1 LAKRDK
7 IKKQTHLLNLPLAR
21 YLPTDADEAVSI
33 GLPPVDIVD
42 MREEL
47 KKGNRSVF
55 SRLLQQKLH
64 AVFQAN
70 EQALLFLNR
79 RGTATFV
86 MCRDCGTIAT
96 CPRCDTPLT
105 FHAPKESL
113 VCHYCGHRQVN
124 PQTCPEC
131 GSRRIKHF
139 GSGTEQIH
147 RTLEAEFPQARILRW
162 DHDTAAERGA
172 HQRILKQFMEREA
185 DILVGTQM
193 IAKGLDIPLVTLVG
207 IISADTALGLPDY
220 RVGERT
226 FQLLTQVA
234 GRAGRGLLGGEV
246 VLQSYQPEHYAIQ
259 AAAEHDYVGFYEQ
272 EIRYRRDVRYP
283 PFARLA
289 RLLFRHRQEAEA
301 KREAEMTAEML
312 RKRVYDGG
320 FTTTEIIGPTPCF
333 FTRLDAVFRWQI
345 VVRSADPVLFFRDVE
360 LGNSAILDIDPVDL
374 L

>member
-1 LAKRDK
+1 
-7 IKKQTHLLNLPLAR
+7 
-21 YLPTDADEAVSI
+21 
-33 GLPPVDIVD
+33 
-42 MREEL
+42 
-47 KKGNRSVF
+47 
-55 SRLLQQKLH
+55 
-64 AVFQAN
+64 
-70 EQALLFLNR
+70 
-79 RGTATFV
+79 
-86 MCRDCGTIAT
+86 
-96 CPRCDTPLT
+96 
-105 FHAPKESL
+105 
-113 VCHYCGHRQVN
+113 
-124 PQTCPEC
+124 
-131 GSRRIKHF
+131 
-139 GSGTEQIH
+139 
-147 RTLEAEFPQARILRW
+147 
-162 DHDTAAERGA
+162 
-172 HQRILKQFMEREA
+172 MEREA

-207 IISADTALGLPDY
+207 IISADTALGLPDF

-259 AAAEHDYVGFYEQ
+259 AAAGHDYLGFYEQ
-272 EIRYRRDVRYP
+272 EIGYRRDMRYP

-301 KREAEMTAEML
+301 KREAEMAAEML
-312 RKRVYDGG
+312 RKRVYDEG

-360 LGNSAILDIDPVDL
+360 LGNNAMLDIDPVDL